1 VAGWGLRVVEV
12 VVVVVVEVGGA
23 RGGGVL
29 WLLMVLEEFGVVVRL
44 ERFVML

>member
-1 VAGWGLRVVEV
+1 LRVVEV
-12 VVVVVVEVGGA
+12 VVVVVEVGVA